1 MKKLKLT
8 LAPLLLAA
16 MTTLAC
22 ATPNSAAKAPT
33 FADDPAVIEFARDLE
48 TRHGFKADELISQ
61 FAQTRPNATV
71 LKLIKP
77 PASPL
82 QRSWERYRPRFLNDR
97 RIDGGTRFWQENAG
111 QLAKASA
118 IYGVPEEIIVA
129 IIGVE
134 TEYGRNMGGFRVF
147 EALAT
152 LAFNY
157 PRRAEF
163 FRTELEQFLILSREN
178 NLDPMAVKGS
188 FAGAIG
194 IPQFMPGSQRRYAV
208 DFDGDQRVDL
218 GNSVDDAIG
227 SVARFLEQHGWQAGQ
242 PIAVAATTSDTPEAE
257 LLLAGIR
264 PSLKVADLAGKG
276 IRANIDPQATAA
288 LIDLVSPGRETE
300 YWLGFENFY
309 VITRY
314 NRSSFYAM
322 SVFQLGE
329 EIRSRMCALQSPT
342 AENRARYCRA

>member
-1 MKKLKLT
+1 MNLKHA
-8 LAPLLLAA
+8 LAPLLFAALTNLADA
-16 MTTLAC
+16 APN
-22 ATPNSAAKAPT
+22 TPS
-33 FADDPAVIEFARDLE
+33 FADEPAALEFARDLE
-48 TRHGFKADELISQ
+48 LRHGFQADELISQ

-77 PASPL
+77 PTSPL

-97 RIDGGTRFWQENAG
+97 RIDGGVRFWQENGG
-111 QLAKASA
+111 QLARASA
-118 IYGVPEEIIVA
+118 LYGVPEEIIVA

-134 TEYGRNMGGFRVF
+134 TEYGRNTGGFRVF

-152 LAFNY
+152 LAFKY
-157 PRRAEF
+157 PPRAEF
-163 FRTELEQFLILSREN
+163 FRTELEQFLLLAREN
-178 NLDPMAVKGS
+178 NLDPLAVKGS

-227 SVARFLEQHGWQAGQ
+227 SVGRFLEQHGWLAGQ
-242 PIAVAATTSDTPEAE
+242 PVAAAAMTAGPPDEA
-257 LLLAGIR
+257 LLQAGLR
-264 PSLKVADLAGKG
+264 PSLKMAELAEKG
-276 IRANIDPQATAA
+276 IRADIDPQASVA
-288 LIDLVSPGRETE
+288 LIDLVSPGRDTE

-322 SVFQLGE
+322 SVFQLAQ
-329 EIRSRMCALQSPT
+329 EIRARMCAQDST
-342 AENRARYCRA
+342 ATNRERYCRA

>member
-1 MKKLKLT
+1 
-8 LAPLLLAA
+8 
-16 MTTLAC
+16 
-22 ATPNSAAKAPT
+22 
-33 FADDPAVIEFARDLE
+33 
-48 TRHGFKADELISQ
+48 LISQ

-77 PASPL
+77 PVSPL

-97 RIDGGTRFWQENAG
+97 RIDGGVQFWQENGA
-111 QLAKASA
+111 QLAKAQA
-118 IYGVPEEIIVA
+118 IYGVPAEIIVA

-134 TEYGRNMGGFRVF
+134 TEYGRNTGGFRVF

-157 PRRAEF
+157 PPRAEF
-163 FRTELEQFLILSREN
+163 FRTELEQFLLLAREN
-178 NLDPMAVKGS
+178 NLDPLAVKGS

-242 PIAVAATTSDTPEAE
+242 PVAVRAITSGTPDNT
-257 LLLAGIR
+257 LIQAGIR
-264 PSLKVADLAGKG
+264 PTLKVGDLAEKG
-276 IRANIDPQATAA
+276 IRANTDPEATAA
-288 LIDLVSPGRETE
+288 LIDLVSPGQETE
-300 YWLGFENFY
+300 YWLGFDNFY

-322 SVFQLGE
+322 SVFQLAE
-329 EIRSRMCALQSPT
+329 AIRNRMCANQQTT
-342 AENRARYCRA
+342 AENREKYCRA